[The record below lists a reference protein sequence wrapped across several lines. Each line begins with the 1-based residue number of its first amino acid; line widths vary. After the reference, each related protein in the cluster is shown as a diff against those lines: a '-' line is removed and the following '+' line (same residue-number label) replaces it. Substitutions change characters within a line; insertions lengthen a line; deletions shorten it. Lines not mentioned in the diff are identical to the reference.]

1 MPTVQRNAVFILL
14 FWLSAAVF
22 SQSAVAIADRRELFI
37 DRHLIDRLDNVQ
49 MVLHE
54 PHDEG
59 AVLKFDQPWEGPFC
73 GYTTIIKDNNLYR
86 MYYRGLPAS
95 KGDGSDLETT
105 CIAESRDGIR
115 WTKPDLG
122 LYEIS
127 GTKKNNVV
135 LAHAVPANHNFS
147 PFLDTRKQV
156 PAAERYKALAGTEKS
171 GLLAFYSADGLHWHQ
186 AQKEPVLTQGLFD
199 SQNVAFWS
207 ETEGCYV
214 CYFRTWTGDGYSG
227 FRTVSRSTSTD
238 FLHWTPARAMSFG
251 DTPMEHI
258 YINQTHAYFN
268 APHIYIAIAARFMP
282 NRQVLTD
289 EEAKRIQVNPKYFKD
304 CSDAV
309 LMTSR
314 GDTVYDRTFMEAFI
328 APGLGW
334 ENWVSRS
341 NYPALNV
348 VPTGAGEMSV
358 YVNRNYAQPTSC
370 IHRYSMRLD
379 GFASL
384 YAPYGGGEMISKPLL
399 FAGDRLEINY
409 RTSAAGEILLE
420 IQDENGNALPGFGL
434 QDCQPIIGNELAR
447 MVSWKNNPSLASL
460 QDRPVRLRVRLKDAH
475 LFAIKFDR

>member
-1 MPTVQRNAVFILL
+1 MPTLQRQAVFILL
-14 FWLSAAVF
+14 LGLSAAVF

-37 DRHLIDRLDNVQ
+37 DRHLIDRLDHVQ

-59 AVLKFDQPWEGPFC
+59 VVLKFDKPWEGPFC
-73 GYTTIIKDNNLYR
+73 GYTTIIKDHDLYR

-122 LYEIS
+122 LYKIS

-147 PFLDTRKQV
+147 PFLDTRTQV

-171 GLLAFYSADGLHWHQ
+171 GLLAFYSADGLHWRQ

-268 APHIYIAIAARFMP
+268 APHIYIAVAARFMP

-348 VPTGAGEMSV
+348 VPTGADEMSV

-384 YAPYGGGEMISKPLL
+384 YAPYSGGEMISKPLL
-399 FAGDRLEINY
+399 FSGDRLEINY

-420 IQDENGNALPGFGL
+420 LQDENGNALPGFGL
-434 QDCQPIIGNELAR
+434 QDCPPIIGNELAR
-447 MVSWKNNPSLASL
+447 LVSWKNNPTLAAL
-460 QDRPVRLRVRLKDAH
+460 QNKPIRLRFRLKDAH
-475 LFAIKFDR
+475 LYALKFSR